1 VALPGGDF
9 AVDGFGA
16 LVDSLAQAYPFLS
29 ADHARRLVRAYGT
42 EAADILGAAKVP
54 ADLGRDFGATL
65 TEAEVRW
72 QMRHEYAREAADVVW
87 RRTRLG
93 LKMTRAQIAAL
104 DDWML
109 ADARQTGRARA

>member
-9 AVDGFGA
+9 AVDGFEA
-16 LVDSLAQAYPFLS
+16 LVKTLHGRYPFLT
-29 ADHARRLVRAYGT
+29 AGHARRLVRAYGT
-42 EAADILGAAKVP
+42 EAAQLLGDARQMS
-54 ADLGRDFGATL
+54 DLGRDFGATL

-93 LKMTRAQIAAL
+93 LKMTGAEIAAL
-104 DDWML
+104 DDWMR
-109 ADARQTGRARA
+109 AGATETGRARA